1 MGKIKVK
8 KYGLPYKGSKSRIV
22 DALAEAIPY
31 KGVDNFY
38 DVFAGGCAVT
48 HKMLLEM
55 RYKRYFCNDL
65 DGYAMQLFCDMWSG
79 KKFDDTRWIGRE
91 DFFREKDSDA
101 YVRLCW
107 SFGNDGRTYM
117 YGKTIEPYKKACHY
131 AIVLDDWSVLKELC
145 PEVWEA
151 AYDALKGVT
160 DRHERRIKFGPAI
173 VRWLKANGNV
183 ELIDSN
189 PLYRSCHTRKDTKT
203 RPKGAICDLERL
215 ERLERLQ
222 RLESLESLQSLE
234 SLERLQRLQRLESV
248 KHLTMTK
255 RDYREME
262 FLPNSVLYNDIPYKG
277 TNQYGINKKDGFDYE
292 AFYDWCEAQ
301 TNLVLISEYDMP
313 EDRFTGVW
321 NIQHRSTLNDKL
333 NQVVTE
339 RLFVPNGQLQMYNDL
354 MSLQREE
361 KEDVRQLTLFD

>member
-1 MGKIKVK
+1 MKLKR
-8 KYGLPYKGSKSRIV
+8 YGLPYKGSKSRIV

-65 DGYAMQLFCDMWSG
+65 DGYAVQLFCDMWSG
-79 KKFDDTRWIGRE
+79 KRFDDTRWIGRE

-131 AIVLDDWSVLKELC
+131 AIVLDDWSLLKELC
-145 PEVWEA
+145 PEVWETA
-151 AYDALKGVT
+151 FEALEGVT

-173 VRWLKANGNV
+173 VRWLKANGSM

-203 RPKGAICDLERL
+203 RPKGAICDLE
-215 ERLERLQ
+215 
-222 RLESLESLQSLE
+222 SLE
-234 SLERLQRLQRLESV
+234 SLERLKRLQSLQSV
-248 KHLTMTK
+248 KHPTMIK
-255 RDYREME
+255 KGYRELE
-262 FLPNSVLYNDIPYKG
+262 FLPNSVLYCDIPYS
-277 TNQYGINKKDGFDYE
+277 NSNRYGINIEHPFDYE
-292 AFYDWCEAQ
+292 AFCDWCEAQ
-301 TNLVLISEYDMP
+301 TNLVLISEYYMP
-313 EDRFTGVW
+313 EGRFTEVW
-321 NIQHRSTLNDKL
+321 NMQHRSTLNDKL
-333 NQVVTE
+333 NQAVTE
-339 RLFVPNGQLQMYNDL
+339 RLFVPNGQLSMYRRL
-354 MSLQREE
+354 MRLGAQQTQ
-361 KEDVRQLTLFD
+361 KYTQLNFPFT